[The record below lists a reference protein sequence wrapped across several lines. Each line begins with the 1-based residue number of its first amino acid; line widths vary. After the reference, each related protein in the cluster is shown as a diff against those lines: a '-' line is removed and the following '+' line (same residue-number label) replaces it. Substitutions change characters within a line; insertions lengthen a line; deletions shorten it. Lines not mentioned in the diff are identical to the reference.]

1 MENYITNTLK
11 IEANV
16 VFPKD
21 FEMAEASTYTGI
33 TYGEDYEVIIINT
46 DNEDVILS
54 SADKPVDQEQDKED
68 YAVAGNI
75 YFTSNY
81 SIEDVIK
88 AISNKVLYQNGVKVS
103 DEYQVKAT
111 YNTKTITWTIYVEDE
126 EVYTCETSY
135 KKVKTSDVGNF
146 IYADITQY
154 ETSILVLEKGT
165 ETNFEDIYGYVL
177 VNYADVSEEANTEI
191 EPEINLSKENEFTI
205 SSVYEHTDK
214 NFFEHEMQV
223 YVVDIEDEI
232 KMSYAEITKDKLT
245 FDELVDNVK
254 DGMNDWFNDFKTKFE
269 ENKAVKTA
277 SIIIGTITGVLLIY
291 GVYLLIRKFIKW
303 LK

>member
-1 MENYITNTLK
+1 M
-11 IEANV
+11 
-16 VFPKD
+16 FH
-21 FEMAEASTYTGI
+21 
-33 TYGEDYEVIIINT
+33 
-46 DNEDVILS
+46 
-54 SADKPVDQEQDKED
+54 
-68 YAVAGNI
+68 
-75 YFTSNY
+75 
-81 SIEDVIK
+81 
-88 AISNKVLYQNGVKVS
+88 VKHFRFFR
-103 DEYQVKAT
+103 Q
-111 YNTKTITWTIYVEDE
+111 
-126 EVYTCETSY
+126 
-135 KKVKTSDVGNF
+135 
-146 IYADITQY
+146 
-154 ETSILVLEKGT
+154 ILVLEKGT
-165 ETNFEDIYGYVL
+165 ETNFEDIYTHVL

-223 YVVDIEDEI
+223 YVVDLEDEI
-232 KMSYAEITKDKLT
+232 KDSTAEITKDKLT